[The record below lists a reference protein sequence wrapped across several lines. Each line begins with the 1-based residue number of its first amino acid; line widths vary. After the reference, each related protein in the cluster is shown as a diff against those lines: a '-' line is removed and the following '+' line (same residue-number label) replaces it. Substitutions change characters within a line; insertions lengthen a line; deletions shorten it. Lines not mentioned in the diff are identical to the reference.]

1 MFFVRLCWFLFF
13 FVLISTG
20 LSHLFFPFGLEILHK
35 WKWSN
40 IICYLK
46 YVLHFLTN
54 FIWIEITPLK
64 LLPFV
69 RLFVS
74 FQIPNHILRTFRVS
88 YCSIQFVPQCK
99 RHLAIYRNN
108 LFNHSGW
115 MLFQFKIFF
124 IWYQNGFEV
133 RNHFSNWIGHVD
145 MEMNIQQDGKTWV
158 PRTHV
163 F

>member
-74 FQIPNHILRTFRVS
+74 FQIPNHILSSDCHIVPFSSFLITKGILPWIKRSFRSFWIDVVS
-88 YCSIQFVPQCK
+88 IWNIF
-99 RHLAIYRNN
+99 HLI
-108 LFNHSGW
+108 LE
-115 MLFQFKIFF
+115 F
-124 IWYQNGFEV
+124 IGGQESPF
-133 RNHFSNWIGHVD
+133 
-145 MEMNIQQDGKTWV
+145 
-158 PRTHV
+158 
-163 F
+163 